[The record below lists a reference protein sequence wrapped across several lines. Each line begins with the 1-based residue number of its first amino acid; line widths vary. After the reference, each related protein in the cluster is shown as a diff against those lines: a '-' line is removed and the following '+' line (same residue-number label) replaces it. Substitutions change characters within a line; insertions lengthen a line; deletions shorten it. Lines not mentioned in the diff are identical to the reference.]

1 MKFRNAR
8 CLLLQCQ
15 WILYADPQ
23 VAPICR
29 SRTGSITA
37 IMDWILYA
45 DLRVDPICRSLT
57 PGVGHSDRGGHRR
70 QGIRQQR
77 PDRDHRRLGCPG
89 DHPASEQPNDPAR
102 DRLASLQGKKPFL
115 GSAQTFLRPA
125 LLRTPSWFDGES
137 CSPTYYQKVIL
148 ESAFCWHPTPKMNL
162 RLNDTRLGRMI
173 FITRRTS

>member
-1 MKFRNAR
+1 LRLILTAGQEADVTQGAALVSAIPTGAVIADKGYDSNALIETIEDS
-8 CLLLQCQ
+8 C
-15 WILYADPQ
+15 AH
-23 VAPICR
+23 
-29 SRTGSITA
+29 A
-37 IMDWILYA
+37 II
-45 DLRVDPICRSLT
+45 
-57 PGVGHSDRGGHRR
+57 
-70 QGIRQQR
+70 
-77 PDRDHRRLGCPG
+77 
-89 DHPASEQPNDPAR
+89 DPAR